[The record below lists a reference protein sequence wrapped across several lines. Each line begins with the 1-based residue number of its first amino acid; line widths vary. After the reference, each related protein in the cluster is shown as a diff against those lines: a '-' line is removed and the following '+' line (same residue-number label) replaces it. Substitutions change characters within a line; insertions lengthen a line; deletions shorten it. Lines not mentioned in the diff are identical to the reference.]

1 MAAGATYEPIATT
14 TISGSSTNT
23 VTFNSIGGYTDIVA
37 VLELTTTG
45 AAASYYCLMRFN
57 SDSGNNYSY
66 TNLSGSGATAISDRG
81 SNQSGIYTSYAQVIN
96 PNRVISNISIQNYSN
111 NTTNKTVLVRSNSP
125 DSNVSAMVQLWRN
138 TAAVTSIVFT
148 TTANNFGAGS
158 ILTIYGIAAA

>member
-1 MAAGATYEPIATT
+1 MTSTYEKIGTS

-45 AAASYYCLMRFN
+45 ASANYYCLMRFN
-57 SDSGNNYSY
+57 SDSGNNYSF
-66 TNLSGSGATAISDRG
+66 TNLSGGGATAISDRG
-81 SNQSGIYTSYAQVIN
+81 SNHSGIYTSYASVIN
-96 PNRVISNISIQNYSN
+96 PDRVISNISIQNYSN
-111 NTTNKTVLVRSNSP
+111 STTYKTVLVRSGSAAQA
-125 DSNVSAMVQLWRN
+125 SVSAMVQLWRN

-158 ILTIYGIAAA
+158 ILTLYGIKAE